1 VSDIGGMQRVEVA
14 KRAVSVVFILQGLG
28 FASWASRIPQV
39 QEQLGLSPAQLG
51 FVLLS
56 IAGGC
61 IIALPTAGM
70 VVHRF
75 GASRTTVVTVSLFAG
90 GIALAAIGTDIGVPI
105 VVIGLIIMG
114 IGTGAGDVAMNVE
127 GAAVEQ
133 ALGRSVMPRF
143 HAGFSIG
150 TVLGALLGIV
160 ANLLALSVAI
170 HLTLMAAVILLLSL
184 AAIRRYLPAG
194 SQEHDAGERGHPLA
208 AWKEPRTLLIG
219 VFLFALAFSE
229 GTGNEW
235 VGVAS
240 VDSFAATAALA
251 SATYFVFVVGMTTVR
266 WFGADLLNRFGRV
279 RTMRV
284 SILVA
289 IAGVLLVVFAPALW
303 VVMVG
308 CVLWALG
315 TGLGFPV
322 GMSAAADDPAKAAA
336 RVSVVASVG
345 YLAFLTGPAIVGII
359 AEYTGV
365 LRSLTVTAVLLVI
378 GFLVVGAT
386 KPLTGASDSA
396 H

>member
-1 VSDIGGMQRVEVA
+1 MQRVEVA

-39 QEQLGLSPAQLG
+39 QQQLDLSPAQLG
-51 FVLLS
+51 LVLLA
-56 IAGGC
+56 IAAGC
-61 IIALPTAGM
+61 LTALPAAGLL
-70 VVHRF
+70 VHRF
-75 GASRTTVVTVSLFAG
+75 GAAKTTAATVSLFSA
-90 GIALAAIGTDIGVPI
+90 GIALAGIGTNISVLI
-105 VVIGLIIMG
+105 VVIGLVLMG

-143 HAGFSIG
+143 HAGFSLG
-150 TVLGALLGIV
+150 TVAGALLGV
-160 ANLLALSVAI
+160 LANVLGVSVAM
-170 HLTLMAAVILLLSL
+170 HLTIMASIILVVSL

-194 SQEHDAGERGHPLA
+194 SEEHDEGERGHPMA

-229 GTGNEW
+229 GTVNEW
-235 VGVAS
+235 AGVAS
-240 VDSFAATAALA
+240 VESFAASAALA
-251 SATYFVFVVGMTTVR
+251 SATYFVVVMGMTTVR
-266 WFGADLLNRFGRV
+266 WFGADILNRFGRV

-284 SILVA
+284 SILIA
-289 IAGVLLVVFAPALW
+289 ITGVMVVVLAPALW
-303 VVMVG
+303 VMMVG

-322 GMSAAADDPAKAAA
+322 GMSAAADDPVKAAG
-336 RVSVVASVG
+336 RVSVVASIG
-345 YLAFLTGPAIVGII
+345 YLAFLSGPAVVGLI

-365 LRSLTVTAVLLVI
+365 LRSLSVTAVLLVI

-386 KPLTGASDSA
+386 RPLPGSADSA
-396 H
+396 R

>member
-1 VSDIGGMQRVEVA
+1 MNDMPRIEVA

-39 QEQLGLSPAQLG
+39 QEQLDLSPAQLG

-56 IAGGC
+56 IAVGC
-61 IIALPTAGM
+61 LIALPTAGL

-75 GASRTTVVTVSLFAG
+75 GAATTTAVTVTIFSG
-90 GIALAAIGTDIGVPI
+90 GLALAAIGTNIGVPV
-105 VVIGLIIMG
+105 VVIGLVLMG

-150 TVLGALLGIV
+150 TVIGALLGII
-160 ANLLALSVAI
+160 ANIFDLSVAV
-170 HLTLMAAVILLLSL
+170 HLTII
-184 AAIRRYLPAG
+184 AAIILIVSLVAIRFYLPAG
-194 SQEHDAGERGHPLA
+194 AEEHDKGERGHPMA

-240 VDSFAATAALA
+240 VDSFAASAALA
-251 SATYFVFVVGMTTVR
+251 SATYFVFVVAMTTVR
-266 WFGADLLNRFGRV
+266 WFGAGILDRFGRV

-284 SILVA
+284 SILVS
-289 IAGVLLVVFAPALW
+289 ILGVLLVVFAPALW

-308 CVLWALG
+308 CVFWALD

-322 GMSAAADDPAKAAA
+322 GMSSAADDPAKAAG
-336 RVSVVASVG
+336 RVSAVASIG
-345 YLAFLTGPAIVGII
+345 YLAFLSGPAVVGII
-359 AEYTGV
+359 AEHTGV
-365 LRSLTVTAVLLVI
+365 QRSLSITAFLLVI
-378 GFLVVGAT
+378 GCLVVGAT
-386 KPLTGASDSA
+386 KPLPGASDGA

>member
-1 VSDIGGMQRVEVA
+1 MSGLQRVEVA

-39 QEQLGLSPAQLG
+39 QEQLNLSPAQLG

-56 IAGGC
+56 IAAGC
-61 IIALPTAGM
+61 LIALPTAGL

-75 GASRTTVVTVSLFAG
+75 GAATTTAVTVTIFSG
-90 GIALAAIGTDIGVPI
+90 GIALAAIGTNIGVLV
-105 VVIGLIIMG
+105 VVIGLVFMG

-150 TVLGALLGIV
+150 TVVGALLGII
-160 ANLLALSVAI
+160 ANVFDLSVAV
-170 HLTLMAAVILLLSL
+170 HLTII
-184 AAIRRYLPAG
+184 AAIILVISLIAIRSYLPAG
-194 SQEHDAGERGHPLA
+194 AEEHDEGERGHPMA

-251 SATYFVFVVGMTTVR
+251 SATYFVFVVAMTTVR
-266 WFGADLLNRFGRV
+266 WFGAGILDRFGRV

-284 SILVA
+284 SIL
-289 IAGVLLVVFAPALW
+289 ISIGGVLLVVFAPALW

-308 CVLWALG
+308 CVFWALG

-322 GMSAAADDPAKAAA
+322 GMSSAADDPAKAAG
-336 RVSVVASVG
+336 RVSAVASIG

-359 AEYTGV
+359 ADHTGV
-365 LRSLTVTAVLLVI
+365 QRSLSVTAILLVI

-386 KPLTGASDSA
+386 KPLSASTDGAK
-396 H
+396 